1 MTTKQVARATEQSVA
16 IPTVLDDSLLE
27 VGTGLEDTASTDYAI
42 PFLQILQAGSP
53 QIKKSDGKYIQGA

>member
-42 PFLQILQAGSP
+42 PFLQILQAGSCLLYTSP
-53 QIKKSDGKYIQGA
+53 SPRDDT